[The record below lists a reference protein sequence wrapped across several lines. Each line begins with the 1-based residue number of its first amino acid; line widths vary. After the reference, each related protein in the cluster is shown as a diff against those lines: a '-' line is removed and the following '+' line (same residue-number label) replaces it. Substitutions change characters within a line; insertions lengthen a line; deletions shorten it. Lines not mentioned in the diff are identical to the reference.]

1 MHLSDFEHGSQ
12 SPHSAFSS
20 SCILVKADLIQVMMS
35 FSFLAN
41 FSVSVQA
48 PEPRTLPAIFLTCR
62 TDKQSLLWINKI
74 ATSIHQMKANAVS
87 NPKSPPKLLQL
98 PGLYSTIS
106 LFLSL
111 QDAANTLEYKRGRT
125 HQGAAQNAYL
135 LFVYFSNKYM
145 WKISFYITFARKMQ
159 KKKSKAVMFNTWH

>member
-1 MHLSDFEHGSQ
+1 MQ
-12 SPHSAFSS
+12 
-20 SCILVKADLIQVMMS
+20 
-35 FSFLAN
+35 
-41 FSVSVQA
+41 
-48 PEPRTLPAIFLTCR
+48 T
-62 TDKQSLLWINKI
+62 
-74 ATSIHQMKANAVS
+74 NAVS

-159 KKKSKAVMFNTWH
+159 KKEKEKK